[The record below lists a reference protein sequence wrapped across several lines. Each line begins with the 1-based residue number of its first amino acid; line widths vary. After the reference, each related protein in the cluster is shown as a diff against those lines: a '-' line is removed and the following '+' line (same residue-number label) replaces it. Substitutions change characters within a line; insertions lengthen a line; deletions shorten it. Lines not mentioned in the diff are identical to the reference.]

1 MKYIYTLFFSFLFII
16 AYGQNETFLLQCKTG
31 DSIINIKTSVIDSIT
46 FQVEGTDVFQNIW
59 CGSLL
64 YKTEIKDNYIV
75 GVSPSLNEYN
85 FISDKKKG
93 YSTILTNNGDYCS
106 LLNDSTYNNMTLA
119 VIGNLRSSQKDY
131 ALVDSVGLVHSI
143 SLDDSIYSFIYGKDS
158 LIVYLNNDWKCNI
171 PYDIF
176 SHRDNMSDNITRS
189 SWLTRNPIFNLLNR
203 ISQISNYIKKPVK
216 SVISD
221 MLKAQIGNNNDW
233 LNLLIDT
240 LDGIDLL
247 DLLKLLDKALDINY
261 FGDAFISTLDPKRN
275 SMCNYDLGCY
285 TTIPSMDTPFYK
297 ENKHR
302 GVSYTFRVGMNLHE
316 DIIGGKNLYQEKE
329 ALDFNTWF
337 NFSNLSVGTSY
348 TFEPRLN
355 VEYSISD
362 EAYWLSIGEDPKKI
376 GPQKIRKTIYG
387 EEKRFTIGLI
397 GCSVGEPQNVTDKS
411 VDLEC
416 TYSNIPEGAIC
427 GVKVVNTTTKEEM
440 RISNGTTEGTRI
452 AKVAGLKPNTDYAYT
467 GYVTYKGIDYPSWN
481 GGGFTTLLP
490 DISGTWTCKETY
502 YRFNDINRPSYKT
515 YTVTLNEDGSVSCS
529 ATSRIISSSWSFKSN
544 GEVGFEIMDLATQT
558 ANSGKNWN
566 GYVDSLDTPKK
577 ITGYTNRWNY
587 NQNGFFNG
595 DAVEFEMTR

>member
-1 MKYIYTLFFSFLFII
+1 MKYIYTLLFSFLFTIV
-16 AYGQNETFLLQCKTG
+16 YGQNETFLLQCKTG
-31 DSIINIKTSVIDSIT
+31 DSIINIKTAVIDSIT
-46 FQVEGTDVFQNIW
+46 FQIEGPDVFQNIW
-59 CGSLL
+59 CGSQL
-64 YKTEIKDNYIV
+64 YRTEVKDNDIV

-93 YSTILTNNGDYCS
+93 CSTILTNNGDYCS
-106 LLNDSTYNNMTLA
+106 LLNDSTYANMTLA
-119 VIGNLRSSQKDY
+119 VMGNLRSSQKDY
-131 ALVDSVGLVHSI
+131 AIVDSVGLIHSI

-171 PYDIF
+171 PYDVF
-176 SHRDNMSDNITRS
+176 SHRDNMTRA

-203 ISQISNYIKKPVK
+203 ISQISNYIKEPVK
-216 SVISD
+216 SAISD

-233 LNLLIDT
+233 LNLLIET

-247 DLLKLLDKALDINY
+247 DLLRFLDKALDSNY
-261 FGDAFISTLDPKRN
+261 FGDAFISTLDPKQN

-316 DIIGGKNLYQEKE
+316 DIIGGKNMYQETE

-337 NFSNLSVGTSY
+337 NFSDLNVGTSY
-348 TFEPRLN
+348 TFEPRLD

-362 EAYWLSIGEDPKKI
+362 EAYWLSIGENPKKI
-376 GPQKIRKTIYG
+376 GPQKVRKSIYG
-387 EEKRFTIGLI
+387 EEKKFTIGLI
-397 GCSVGEPQNVTDKS
+397 ECGVGEPQNVTDKS
-411 VDLEC
+411 ADLEC

-440 RISNGTTEGTRI
+440 KISNGTTEGTRI
-452 AKVAGLKPNTDYAYT
+452 TKVAGLKPNTDYAYT
-467 GYVTYKGIDYPSWN
+467 GYVTYKGVDYPSWN
-481 GGGFTTLLP
+481 GGGFTTLPP
-490 DISGTWTCKETY
+490 DISGTWTCKETHYKFSNINFPY
-502 YRFNDINRPSYKT
+502 YTT

-529 ATSRIISSSWSFKSN
+529 DTSGIISSSWTFKSN
-544 GEVGFEIMDLATQT
+544 GEVEFEIMDLATQT
-558 ANSGKNWN
+558 ANSGKKWKGNIDDMDN
-566 GYVDSLDTPKK
+566 PQK